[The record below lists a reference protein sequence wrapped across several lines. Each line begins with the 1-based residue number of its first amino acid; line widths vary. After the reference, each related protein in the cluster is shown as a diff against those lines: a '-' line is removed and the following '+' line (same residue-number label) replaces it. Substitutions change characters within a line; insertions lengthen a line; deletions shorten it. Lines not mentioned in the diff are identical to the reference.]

1 MKLLCKASIEVLKPP
16 TIEKLAI
23 MNMVQSAMPRLVDL
37 ARDPNLNSGRERIC
51 DRRKMAC
58 DTIYRFAD

>member
-1 MKLLCKASIEVLKPP
+1 M
-16 TIEKLAI
+16 EKLAT